1 MPDFNP
7 REKQFESDI
16 AAFMTTEGGFMTGNA
31 AAFDRRLGL
40 DTATLIS
47 FVKATQPKKWEAYSR
62 LYSNPEKAFV
72 DRFHRVVHLEGLLS
86 VLRYGFSD
94 RGIKFRVVYWKPNTT
109 LNPDDQ
115 IRYEANILHCTRQL
129 RYSVHNENS
138 IDIVLFVNGIP
149 VVSMEL
155 KDQFTG
161 QNVNNA
167 IEQYRFDRASNDAI
181 FAFTERVL
189 VHFAVDLTNVYM
201 TTRLQGSATR
211 FLPFNQGSNGP
222 GIDGGKGNP
231 DNPDGYD
238 TDYLWKSVL
247 THDRLLELLQKY
259 MHLSEEVD
267 QDTGEIKKS
276 MIFPRYHQL
285 DVVTYLLNQ
294 VRQNGTGESYLV
306 QHSAGSGK
314 SNSIAWLA
322 YRLADLHDTNDNA
335 IFHSVIVV
343 TDRRV
348 LDSQLQD
355 TVYQFDHEEGEVV
368 KVDKHSDQL
377 RDAINDGARIIITTL
392 QKFPVIYQ
400 QVEANNRKFAIIIDE
415 AHSSQTGDAAK
426 KLKRALADTE
436 DILAAYAAMEA
447 EEEKTHKDSEDK
459 IIEEIAAHGKHQN
472 LSFFAFT
479 ATPKDKTLQ
488 MFGIPYDGDDGKR
501 KYRPCHVYSMHQ
513 AIDEG
518 FILDVLKNYMSFN
531 VYFKIIKS
539 IPDNPELDSVQGIRA
554 IRNYTSFHPHNI
566 ASKVSIMLDHFRN
579 VTMHKI
585 NGKAKAMVVTSS
597 RLHAVRYMKEFKKQI
612 QQKGYTDMDVL
623 VAFSGEV
630 PDPADDITYT
640 EEKMNRRA
648 DGEII
653 REKALPEAFHGDEY
667 GMLIVAEKYQTGF
680 DEPLLHTM
688 FVDKQLSGIK
698 AVQTLSRLNRTCPG
712 KQDTFILD
720 FVNDPDTIQKSFQDY
735 YQETVLENETDPNVV
750 YDYKAKLDSYQVYM
764 ASEIERFADIFYS
777 GNQQRDDLGRLES
790 TLSPAVGRYT
800 ALEKEKRD
808 DFKTLLARF
817 IRIYSFITQ
826 VCRFFDTD
834 IHKFYVYAKFL
845 MTLLPS
851 EGYDRVKVDDKILL
865 EYYKLEKGF
874 EGSIQLE
881 GKDGGLNPI
890 TGEAGRGE
898 RKKDPL
904 TVLVDKFNE
913 RYGTAFTEMDKVLS
927 QIENDFAAERKWT
940 DYAHQMDYATFML
953 LFRRE
958 FADKAAKRYQMNDE
972 FFVRMFDDQDM
983 MDDTIQT
990 LGSVLYDRLKKV
1002 KLEERSFVEESERF
1016 IREETD
1022 HTPKAAEPAAN
1033 PAYDPQLNS

>member
-1 MPDFNP
+1 MPDFNH
-7 REKQFESDI
+7 REKQFEDDI
-16 AAFMTTEGGFMTGNA
+16 VAYMTAEGGFTPGNP

-40 DTATLIS
+40 NTATLID
-47 FVKATQPKKWEAYSR
+47 FVKVTQPRKWEAYSQ

-72 DRFHRVVHLEGLLS
+72 DRFTRVVHLEGLLS

-94 RGIKFRVVYWKPNTT
+94 RGIKFRVVYWKPNTS

-115 IRYEANILHCTRQL
+115 ARYEANILHCTRQL
-129 RYSVHNENS
+129 HYSIHNENS
-138 IDIVLFVNGIP
+138 IDIVLLVNGIP
-149 VVSMEL
+149 VVSIEL

-167 IEQYRFDRASNDAI
+167 IEQYRFDRAPNDAI
-181 FAFTERVL
+181 FFFTERVL
-189 VHFAVDLTNVYM
+189 VHFAVDLKNVFM
-201 TTRLQGSATR
+201 TTRLEGSATH

-222 GIDGGKGNP
+222 GVDGGKGNP

-238 TDYLWKSVL
+238 TEYLWKSVL

-259 MHLSEEVD
+259 MHLSEETD
-267 QDTGEIKKS
+267 RDTGEIKKK

-285 DVVTYLLNQ
+285 DVVTYLLDE
-294 VRQNGTGESYLV
+294 VRQNGSGQSYLI

-322 YRLADLHDTNDNA
+322 YRLADLHDSDDNA

-348 LDSQLQD
+348 LDNQLQN

-400 QVEANNRKFAIIIDE
+400 QIEANNRKFAIIIDE

-426 KLKRALADTE
+426 KLKRALADTD
-436 DILAAYAAMEA
+436 DILAAYAALEA
-447 EEEKTHKDSEDK
+447 EEEKTHKDTEDR
-459 IIEEIAAHGKHQN
+459 IIEEIVAHGKHQN

-488 MFGIPYDGDDGKR
+488 MFGIPYEGEDGRTKF
-501 KYRPCHVYSMHQ
+501 RPCHVYSMHQ

-518 FILDVLKNYMSFN
+518 FILDVLRNYMSFN
-531 VYFKIIKS
+531 VYFKIIKN

-585 NGKAKAMVVTSS
+585 NGKAKAMVVTPS

-612 QQKGYTDMDVL
+612 LQKGYTDMDVL

-630 PDPADDITYT
+630 PDGDVVYT

-653 REKALPEAFHGDEY
+653 REKVLPEAFHGDEY
-667 GMLIVAEKYQTGF
+667 NMLIVAEKYQTGF

-688 FVDKQLSGIK
+688 FVDKELSGIK
-698 AVQTLSRLNRTCPG
+698 AVQTLSRLNRTCSG

-720 FVNDPDTIQKSFQDY
+720 FVNDPENIQKAFQDY

-750 YDYKAKLDSYQVYM
+750 YDYKAKLDSYQVCNV
-764 ASEIERFADIFYS
+764 SEIERFADIFYS
-777 GNQQRDDLGRLES
+777 GNQQRDDMGRLES
-790 TLSPAVGRYT
+790 TLTPAVARYN
-800 ALEKEKRD
+800 ALAKEKRD

-817 IRIYSFITQ
+817 IRVYSFITQ

-845 MTLLPS
+845 MTMLPS
-851 EGYDRVKVDDKILL
+851 EDYERVKVDDKILL

-881 GKDGGLNPI
+881 GKDGGLNAI

-904 TVLVDKFNE
+904 NVLVDKFNE
-913 RYGTAFTEMDKVLS
+913 RYGTAFTEMDKVLM
-927 QIENDFAAERKWT
+927 QVENDFAADRRWT
-940 DYAHQMDYATFML
+940 DYAHQMDLQTFMV
-953 LFRRE
+953 LFRRG

-972 FFVRMFDDQDM
+972 FFVRMFDDQQM

-990 LGSVLYDRLKKV
+990 LGPILYDRLRNARM
-1002 KLEERSFVEESERF
+1002 EENSFIAESDRF
-1016 IREETD
+1016 IFEGQG
-1022 HTPKAAEPAAN
+1022 HTPKAAESTTN
-1033 PAYDPQLNS
+1033 PMYNQHPVN